1 MTVEDAVEVLAA
13 LEVPGWAGP
22 VQEAMGTA
30 ASWQV
35 GLAKRG
41 RLASYLFT
49 CLPTPLVY
57 IPAPS
62 LVLLI
67 SRIHHN
73 HPHPHKN
80 IISYR
85 IVSCFSGEGGCRY
98 LPWSEDQRAADGRG
112 KVGSPLKP
120 KPALP

>member
-35 GLAKRG
+35 GRAKRW
-41 RLASYLFT
+41 RSANNLPQSYSPHSHL
-49 CLPTPLVY
+49 LP
-57 IPAPS
+57 S
-62 LVLLI
+62 

-73 HPHPHKN
+73 YSHN
-80 IISYR
+80 
-85 IVSCFSGEGGCRY
+85 F
-98 LPWSEDQRAADGRG
+98 LW
-112 KVGSPLKP
+112 
-120 KPALP
+120 